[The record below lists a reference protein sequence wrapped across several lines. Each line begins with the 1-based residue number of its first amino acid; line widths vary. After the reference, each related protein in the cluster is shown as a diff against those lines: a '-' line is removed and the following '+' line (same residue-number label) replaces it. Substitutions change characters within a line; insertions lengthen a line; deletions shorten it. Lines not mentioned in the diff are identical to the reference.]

1 MNLLPTLQWDCV
13 EFHGKES
20 YRTLLVGEPLTKY
33 SIGETVTAAGKI
45 ATYLASSKL
54 GITMF
59 DLFGEILQRH
69 DLEQFLTANK
79 VRVLATMFEN
89 MIDIRRD
96 AKRVISKFIYRGV
109 GLIRTF
115 FWEKPLTYLF

>member
-1 MNLLPTLQWDCV
+1 MIH
-13 EFHGKES
+13 FK
-20 YRTLLVGEPLTKY
+20 RTLLVGEPLTKY

-69 DLEQFLTANK
+69 DLEQFLTSNK
-79 VRVLATMFEN
+79 V
-89 MIDIRRD
+89 
-96 AKRVISKFIYRGV
+96 
-109 GLIRTF
+109 
-115 FWEKPLTYLF
+115 